1 MRYAFGLVFLLVA
14 VVATLLVAGWIQEN
28 YVSRPSPESPTGPF
42 HNPGYRQK
50 AEHAVSHFSTLS
62 ASEQAAL
69 LRNLEQN
76 IVSVERWLD
85 SVHETG
91 FSVLCVGENHED
103 TTRQFLAR
111 TLFSEL
117 EIDVLFLEV
126 TSHQLGI
133 ITQELISEL
142 ELSWEKEQILLLGAD
157 IAGIIRAARVRNPNL
172 EVIGIE
178 EAKRQRIARQRGDEP
193 GTRDESIYNNF
204 WRQYRYGRRHV
215 VLFGALHCTNRPQWL
230 YGRIRRL
237 GPRRMADEMI
247 NVRILEEHQDG
258 RVEAFIYFLGK
269 IGIHRDDFVVVD
281 STKLHP
287 LIYDWFKDLG
297 VTFRDFTV
305 LMVFGNRSR
314 EPDSQVR
321 LSIRRRTSRRR

>member
-1 MRYAFGLVFLLVA
+1 VRYALGLVFLLVA

-50 AEHAVSHFSTLS
+50 AEHALSQFSTLS
-62 ASEQAAL
+62 AGERAAL
-69 LRNLEQN
+69 LRNLGQN

-85 SVHETG
+85 SVRGTG
-91 FSVLCVGENHED
+91 FSALCVGENHED
-103 TTRQFLAR
+103 ATRQFLAR

-126 TSHQLGI
+126 TSHQVGI
-133 ITQELISEL
+133 IARELTSEQ
-142 ELSWEKEQILLLGAD
+142 ELSWEKEQILLLDAD

-178 EAKRQRIARQRGDEP
+178 ETKRQRIARQRGDKP

-204 WRQYRYGRRHV
+204 WHHFRYGRRHV

-237 GPRRMADEMI
+237 GPRRVADEMI
-247 NVRILEEHQDG
+247 NVRVLEEHQDG

-281 STKLHP
+281 SNRLHP
-287 LIYDWFKDLG
+287 LIYDWFEDLS
-297 VTFRDFTV
+297 VTLRDFTA
-305 LMVFGNRSR
+305 LMVFASRSQ